1 MGSETREKQRVQ
13 FRAPGSVVQQADTLA
28 TVLETDRTSVILS
41 ALQEYVRD
49 ASHDDD
55 LKQELADAYYDD
67 DITFDELKAVVG
79 HEEAANFRV
88 LKEQLDEEF
97 VDATADELAE

>member
-13 FRAPGSVVQQADTLA
+13 FRASESVVQQADTLA

-55 LKQELADAYYDD
+55 LRQEPADVYYDD

-79 HEEAANFRV
+79 LEEAANFRV
-88 LKEQLDEEF
+88 L
-97 VDATADELAE
+97 

>member
-13 FRAPGSVVQQADTLA
+13 FRAPESVVQQADTLA

-49 ASHDDD
+49 ASQDED

-67 DITFDELKAVVG
+67 DITFNELKAVVG
-79 HEEAANFRV
+79 HEEAVNFRV
-88 LKEQLDEEF
+88 LKEQLDAEF
-97 VDATADELAE
+97 VDAAADELAA

>member
-13 FRAPGSVVQQADTLA
+13 FRAPESVVQQADTLA

-41 ALQEYVRD
+41 ALQEDVRD